1 MMFKT
6 GWLCLLAM
14 PALAAT
20 PGYSF
25 VTEEFPPYSY
35 AQGGQA
41 AGPMADVLRALC
53 RRLER
58 SCRIEVQ
65 PWRRALQQAEA
76 GRVDGIFTV
85 VDMPERRQYFHIS
98 PPVIRARYVF
108 VELAV
113 SSKPWR
119 GLPDLAG
126 RTVGVYGP
134 SATESALRE
143 LGAGYS
149 YQASQETDNL
159 VALRKLAAGRYG
171 PDGLVLMNEGVAGW
185 LIQHQHITGL
195 RMLPPVRDLMYA
207 FGLSRLRLEEPE
219 AARFASALHQLC
231 HSGEMARLVRPY
243 GLQPAPCS

>member
-1 MMFKT
+1 MMLKP
-6 GWLCLLAM
+6 GWLYLLAV

-20 PGYSF
+20 PDYSF

-53 RRLER
+53 LRLATH
-58 SCRIEVQ
+58 CRIEVQ
-65 PWRRALQQAEA
+65 PWRRALQQAES

-85 VDMPERRQYFHIS
+85 VDLPERRQFFHVS

-108 VELAV
+108 VELAI
-113 SSKPWR
+113 SSTPWR

-143 LGAGYS
+143 LGSGYR
-149 YQASQETDNL
+149 YQGSEETDNL

-171 PDGLVLMNEGVAGW
+171 RGGLVLVNEGAARW
-185 LIQHQHITGL
+185 LIAHQHITGL
-195 RMLPPVRDLMYA
+195 RVLPPVRDLMYS
-207 FGLSRLRLEEPE
+207 FGLSRQRLD
-219 AARFASALHQLC
+219 AAAAGRFAAALRQLC

-243 GLQPAPCS
+243 GLQVAPCR